1 MYIEYGDTKFY
12 NRLEKYFFSKF
23 FGYAEEA
30 EFETTKKTNE
40 WIFRI
45 PSEQKMVKLTCE
57 DNGDIKEDMKTYIEK
72 GTTFKETL

>member
-1 MYIEYGDTKFY
+1 MYSAYGDTKFY
-12 NRLEKYFFSKF
+12 NKLEKYFFSKF

-57 DNGDIKEDMKTYIEK
+57 DGVVKEDSKTYVEK

>member
-1 MYIEYGDTKFY
+1 MYSAYGDTKFY
-12 NRLEKYFFSKF
+12 SRLEKYFFSKF
-23 FGYAEEA
+23 FGYVEEA